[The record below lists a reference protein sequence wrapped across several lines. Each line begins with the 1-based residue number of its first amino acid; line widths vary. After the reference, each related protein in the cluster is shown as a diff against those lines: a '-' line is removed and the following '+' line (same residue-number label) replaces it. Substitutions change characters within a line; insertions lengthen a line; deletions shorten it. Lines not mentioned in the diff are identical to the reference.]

1 MRKQLWSIL
10 AVLVLLSLVLAACGG
25 AAPAQPAAEAE
36 PTAAA
41 EQPAAT
47 EQPAEAEQPTAE
59 VESDFKV
66 AFVYVA
72 PIGDL
77 GWTWAHDQARLQLE
91 EELGVET
98 AYIENVPEGPDAERV
113 IRDFA
118 QKGYDLIF
126 TTSFGFMDPTIAV
139 AKEFPDTWFVHIS
152 GYKTGDNVSTVF
164 GGIEEARY
172 LSGLVA
178 GKMTK
183 SNIIGYVAAFPI
195 PEVIRGINGFTQGV
209 REVNPDA
216 EVRVVWTQTWFD
228 PVKEREAAVAL
239 LDQNADVIAQHQ
251 DTTEPQKAAQERGAL
266 SIGYD
271 SDMAQF
277 VGDSVLTSPIWV
289 WGPKYIEITKAVMDG
304 TYETESYYGLLRDET
319 DIFDLAPLSPRVPDD
334 VKALVAERR
343 AALEDGSFVLFCGP
357 LQSAAGVE
365 LLSEGKCMTLDEKL
379 NMDFFIEGVKGEAS
393 SDGKALEGEAAP
405 AGAAAAPP
413 TEGEQPLKAA
423 FIYVGPVGDLGWS
436 YAHDQGRLKMAE
448 ELGIETAI
456 SEAVPE
462 GPDAE
467 RVIRDYAQKGY
478 NVIVATSFGYMDAVM
493 NVAKEFPDVTFLHAT
508 GYQTADNVG
517 IYDGRGYQGWYLA
530 GIVAGKMT
538 ESNSL
543 GYVAPY
549 PIPEVVRNMNA
560 FALGARSVNPDATVT
575 PIWIN
580 AWFDPQKER
589 DAAQA
594 LLDAGADVIARE
606 SDSVEPDK
614 LAEQEGAYAIGY
626 NAVSA
631 DVAPNAVLTAP
642 IWDWSVYYTQ
652 AMKDIAAGTW
662 TSEPVWWGMKEG
674 LLMLAPFGEM
684 VPEDVVALVEQE
696 QERIIS
702 GEFDVFTGP
711 INDNTGTERVAAG
724 VTMTDEEKLA
734 FNWLV
739 EGVKGSI
746 PQ

>member
-1 MRKQLWSIL
+1 MHKQLWNIL
-10 AVLVLLSLVLAACGG
+10 AVLVLLSLALAACSP
-25 AAPAQPAAEAE
+25 AAPAQPVAPTTAPAAEAE
-36 PTAAA
+36 PTAA
-41 EQPAAT
+41 PAT
-47 EQPAEAEQPTAE
+47 ETEG
-59 VESDFKV
+59 SDFKV

-77 GWTWAHDQARLQLE
+77 GWTWAQDQGRLAVEQ
-91 EELGVET
+91 ELGVET

-126 TTSFGFMDPTIAV
+126 TTSFGFMDPTITV
-139 AKEFPDTWFVHIS
+139 AKEFPETWFVHIS
-152 GYKTGDNVSTVF
+152 GYKTAENVSTVF

-183 SNIIGYVAAFPI
+183 TNIIGYVAAFPI

-228 PVKEREAAVAL
+228 PVKEKEAADAL
-239 LDQNADVIAQHQ
+239 LDQNADIIAQHQ
-251 DTTEPQKAAQERGAL
+251 DTTEPQKAAQDRKAL

-277 VGDSVLTSPIWV
+277 VGDSVLTSPIWN
-289 WGPKYIEITKAVMDG
+289 WGPKYVEITKAVMDG
-304 TYETESYYGLLRDET
+304 TYATESYYGQLKDEP
-319 DIFDLAPLSPRVPDD
+319 DIFDLAPLSAQVPAD
-334 VKALVAERR
+334 VKALVEERK
-343 AALEDGSFVLFCGP
+343 AALEDGTFAVFCGP
-357 LQSAAGVE
+357 LKSASGVD
-365 LLSEGKCMTLDEKL
+365 LLGAGKCMNLGEKL
-379 NMDFFIEGVKGEAS
+379 SMDYFIEGVKGEAPS
-393 SDGKALEGEAAP
+393 EGKALEGEAAP
-405 AGAAAAPP
+405 AGAAAPAAAA
-413 TEGEQPLKAA
+413 EAKEIKAA

-478 NVIVATSFGYMDAVM
+478 NVIVATSFGYMDSVM
-493 NVAKEFPDVTFLHAT
+493 NVAKDFPDVTFLHAT

-538 ESNSL
+538 KTNSL

-549 PIPEVVRNMNA
+549 AIPEVIRNMNA
-560 FALGARSVNPDATVT
+560 FALGARSVNPEATVT

-580 AWFDPQKER
+580 AWFDVQKER

-614 LAEQEGAYAIGY
+614 LAEQEGVYAIGY

-652 AMKDIAAGTW
+652 AMQEIAAGTW
-662 TSEPVWWGMKEG
+662 KPTPVWWGMQEG
-674 LLMLAPFGEM
+674 LLSLAPYGDM
-684 VPEDVVALVEQE
+684 VPEDVQALVEQE
-696 QERIIS
+696 KARIIS
-702 GEFDVFTGP
+702 GEFDVFVGP
-711 INDNTGTERVAAG
+711 LKDNTGTERVAAG

-739 EGVKGSI
+739 EGVKGSV
-746 PQ
+746 PAQ

>member
-1 MRKQLWSIL
+1 MRKQLWNIL
-10 AVLVLLSLVLAACGG
+10 AVLVLLSLALAACSP
-25 AAPAQPAAEAE
+25 AAPTQPAAPTTAPAAETE
-36 PTAAA
+36 PTAA
-41 EQPAAT
+41 PAAET
-47 EQPAEAEQPTAE
+47 EG
-59 VESDFKV
+59 SDFKV

-77 GWTWAHDQARLQLE
+77 GWTWAQDQGRLAVEQ
-91 EELGVET
+91 ELGVET

-126 TTSFGFMDPTIAV
+126 TTSFGFMDPTITV
-139 AKEFPDTWFVHIS
+139 AKEFPETWFVHIS
-152 GYKTGDNVSTVF
+152 GYKTAENVSTVF

-183 SNIIGYVAAFPI
+183 TNIIGYVAAFPI

-228 PVKEREAAVAL
+228 PVKEKEAADAL
-239 LDQNADVIAQHQ
+239 LDQNADIIAQHQ
-251 DTTEPQKAAQERGAL
+251 DTTEPQKAAQERGL
-266 SIGYD
+266 MSIGYD

-277 VGDSVLTSPIWV
+277 VGDSVLTSPIWN
-289 WGPKYIEITKAVMDG
+289 WGPKYVEITKAVMDG
-304 TYETESYYGLLRDET
+304 TYATESYYGQLKDEP
-319 DIFDLAPLSPRVPDD
+319 DIFDLAPLSAKVPAD
-334 VKALVAERR
+334 VAALVEERK
-343 AALEDGSFVLFCGP
+343 AALEDGTFAVFCGP
-357 LQSAAGVE
+357 LKSASGVE
-365 LLSEGKCMTLDEKL
+365 LLGAGKCMTLEEKL
-379 NMDFFIEGVKGEAS
+379 SMDYFIEGVRGEAPS
-393 SDGKALEGEAAP
+393 GGKALEGEAAP
-405 AGAAAAPP
+405 AGAAAAKAK
-413 TEGEQPLKAA
+413 EIKAA

-478 NVIVATSFGYMDAVM
+478 NVIVATSFGYMDSVM
-493 NVAKEFPDVTFLHAT
+493 NVAKDYPDVTFLHAT

-538 ESNSL
+538 KTNSL

-549 PIPEVVRNMNA
+549 PIPEVIRNMNA
-560 FALGARSVNPDATVT
+560 FALGARSVNPEATVT

-580 AWFDPQKER
+580 AWFDVQKER

-594 LLDAGADVIARE
+594 LLDTGADVIARE

-614 LAEQEGAYAIGY
+614 LAEQEGVYAIGY

-652 AMKDIAAGTW
+652 AMKEIAAGTW
-662 TSEPVWWGMKEG
+662 KPTPVWWGMQEG
-674 LLMLAPFGEM
+674 LLSLAPYGDM
-684 VPEDVVALVEQE
+684 VPEDVRALVEQE
-696 QERIIS
+696 KARIIS
-702 GEFDVFTGP
+702 GEFDVFVGP
-711 INDNTGTERVAAG
+711 LKDNTGAERVAAG

-739 EGVKGSI
+739 EGVKGSV
-746 PQ
+746 PAQ